1 MYTYIFKGDLLKW
14 FVDGGPARP
23 TMALNPWK
31 DQESSICSV
40 KTWMSQQFLSGAGVL
55 KGEKVFTVHWNH
67 NEVGDSTRK
76 GIAQQWDR

>member
-1 MYTYIFKGDLLKW
+1 ME
-14 FVDGGPARP
+14 RP
-23 TMALNPWK
+23 RIQYLFR
-31 DQESSICSV
+31 V
-40 KTWMSQQFLSGAGVL
+40 KTLMSQQFLSGAGVL